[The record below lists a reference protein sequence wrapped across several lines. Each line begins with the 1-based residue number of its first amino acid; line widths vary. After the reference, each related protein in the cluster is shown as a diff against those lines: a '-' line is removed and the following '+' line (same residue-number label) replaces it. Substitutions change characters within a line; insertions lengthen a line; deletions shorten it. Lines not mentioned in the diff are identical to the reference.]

1 MILEFSVQNFGSIK
15 ERQTLSFVADKSSHL
30 DNYYIIEQG
39 KFRIL
44 KLAVLYGANASGK
57 TFIVRALDFLR
68 DLAIDPIGAKNKEL
82 AFEPFLLDRTTPRE
96 NTHFSINFLQNDV
109 HYLYEIE
116 CNRKSVVSEALYFY
130 SSRKKIA
137 VFTRTT
143 DLERQITNIVF
154 GDKVAVDPNVAN
166 ILQGNTLWNNSVL
179 GGSFKTNIDQKEIKD
194 ATDWFSN
201 YLKPMIAPRTNLG
214 DFVTNNIQQDKVD
227 KAAII
232 EILKKADFCVSDILI
247 KESEEDMPESL
258 LKLLD
263 SGALPIPKDQADKIR
278 ETKKITSVDY
288 RLEHTVDGVKYDAIE
303 FDKESFGTQRYYG
316 LGGILYMTIKDR
328 VAFMIDELES
338 SLHPDLYKHLI
349 LSFLA
354 NAKHSQLIVT
364 THNRELLGHRDMFRT
379 DAIWI
384 TQRNQAAATE
394 LYSLSDFDSATIR
407 DTTNV
412 LNAYKT
418 GKLGGIP
425 RLGDT
430 YLDFDDQKSNQ

>member
-1 MILEFSVQNFGSIK
+1 MILDFSVQNFGSIK
-15 ERQTLSFVADKSSHL
+15 ERQTLSFIADKSSHL
-30 DNYYIIEQG
+30 DDYYIIEQG

-57 TFIVRALDFLR
+57 TFTIKALDFLR
-68 DLAIDPIGAKNKEL
+68 DLVIDPIVAKNKEL
-82 AFEPFLLDRTTPRE
+82 DFQPFLLDRNTPTE

-116 CNRKSVVSEALYFY
+116 CNGKSVVSEALYFH
-130 SSRKKIA
+130 SSRKRVV

-143 DLERQITNIVF
+143 DVERQVTNIVF
-154 GDKVAVDPNVAN
+154 GDKVVVDPNIAN

-179 GGSFKTNIDQKEIKD
+179 GGSLKTNIDQKEIKD

-201 YLKPMIAPRTNLG
+201 YLKPLISPRADLG
-214 DFVTNNIQQDKVD
+214 AFVTNNIQQDKVD

-232 EILKKADFCVSDILI
+232 EILKKADFWVSDILI
-247 KESEEDMPESL
+247 KESEEDMPEGL

-316 LGGILYMTIKDR
+316 LGGILYATIKEK

-338 SLHPDLYKHLI
+338 SLHPDLYKQFI

-364 THNRELLGHRDMFRT
+364 THNRELLGDRDMFRT

-384 TQRNQAAATE
+384 TQRNEVSATE
-394 LYSLSDFDSATIR
+394 LYSLSDFDSSTIR

-412 LNAYKT
+412 LNAYKA

-430 YLDFDDQKSNQ
+430 YLDFDDEKSNQ